1 MHLSEEENLT
11 GVVLLIAT
19 GFTRYFFVATY
30 YVEQVIFIKVET
42 VEQSIRSVQST
53 AIKKSTEYQKHCK
66 PI

>member
-30 YVEQVIFIKVET
+30 YFEQVIFIKVET

-53 AIKKSTEYQKHCK
+53 GIKKSTEYHKHCK